1 MKRFLVLAVVLLLM
15 CASAVMLGS
24 CSEKAKDAKE
34 ETTKVEATTE
44 KEETKAPETT
54 KAEPEAEK
62 PAEEPEFVNPLTGLE
77 SSVDLSKKRPVS
89 IMVNNIYVSL
99 PQVGV
104 SQADILYECLAE
116 GGITRLMMIST
127 EYEKLSKVGSV
138 RSARDYYI
146 DYANGY
152 DCIFLH
158 AGGSTYAYNTLA
170 QRGTD
175 RIDGVNGPA
184 YLFNGTGTFLRDPER
199 LAKYSYEHTLVVQSG
214 KGIEEA
220 RKYYNYRTEKTAGYE
235 KPMNFAEFGK
245 TTVLKN
251 EASHVKV
258 VMSNYQTVDFVYN
271 KENGKYLRYQYNGE
285 PHIDSAN
292 GEQLAFENVVLV
304 FTTTSAIPGDDKAR
318 ITVGTTG
325 SGEGYYITEG
335 TYEKIKWKKENYSS
349 VLKFYREDGTEVE
362 MNRGKTMINVVPTNN
377 ASLVKFDNEWKD
389 K

>member
-1 MKRFLVLAVVLLLM
+1 
-15 CASAVMLGS
+15 MLGS
-24 CSEKAKDAKE
+24 CSEKSKE
-34 ETTKVEATTE
+34 AVEESTKAEITTE
-44 KEETKAPETT
+44 TEETKAPETT
-54 KAEPEAEK
+54 EAETEAEK
-62 PAEEPEFVNPLTGLE
+62 PVEEPEFVNPLTGLE
-77 SSVDLSKKRPVS
+77 SSTDLSKKRPVS

-116 GGITRLMMIST
+116 GGITRLMMITT

-158 AGGSTYAYNTLA
+158 AGGSTYAYNTFS

-184 YLFNGTGTFLRDPER
+184 YLFNGTGTFMRDPER
-199 LAKYSYEHTLVVQSG
+199 LGKYSYEHTLVVQSG

-220 RKYYNYRTEKTAGYE
+220 VKYYNYSVEKAAGYE
-235 KPMNFAEFGK
+235 KPMNFAEYGK
-245 TTVLKN
+245 TTTLKN
-251 EASHVKV
+251 EASHVQV
-258 VMSNYQTVDFVYN
+258 VMSSYQTVDFVYN
-271 KENGKYLRYQYNGE
+271 KEKGKYLRYQYNGE

-304 FTTTSAIPGDDKAR
+304 FTSTSAIPGDDKAR

-325 SGEGYYITEG
+325 SGEGYYITNG
-335 TYEKIKWKKENYSS
+335 TYEKIKWQKDEYSS
-349 VLKFYREDGTEVE
+349 VMKFYHEDGTEVE
-362 MNRGKTMINVVPTNN
+362 MNRGKTMINVVPATNT
-377 ASLVKFDNEWKD
+377 SLVKFDNEWKD